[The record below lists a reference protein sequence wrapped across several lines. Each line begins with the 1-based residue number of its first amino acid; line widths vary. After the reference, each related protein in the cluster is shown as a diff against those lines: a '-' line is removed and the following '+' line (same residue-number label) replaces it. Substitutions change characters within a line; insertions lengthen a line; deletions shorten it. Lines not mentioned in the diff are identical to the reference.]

1 MRIFRD
7 IQGHRLDPIEHTLNI
22 LKEYPNVQ
30 IHIGSDSQNIGKSTK
45 YATVIA

>member
-22 LKEYPNVQ
+22 LEYPNVQ
-30 IHIGSDSQNIGKSTK
+30 IHIGSDSQNIGKSTNMQQ
-45 YATVIA
+45 